1 MTSTKIRK
9 LRIIGSVP
17 IIIQSTSNVNEKRH
31 INAKTK
37 KKKTEITYR
46 EKAKLWDIYD
56 LDKIILHQQMK
67 LNVYIQRL
75 KITIYV

>member
-17 IIIQSTSNVNEKRH
+17 IIVQSTPNISEKRH

-37 KKKTEITYR
+37 KKKTEITG
-46 EKAKLWDIYD
+46 
-56 LDKIILHQQMK
+56 
-67 LNVYIQRL
+67 QRR
-75 KITIYV
+75 VQ